1 MSNNNWNTRLTLL
14 QRAKDPNDNQAWDEF
29 AQYYFKFVKHVL
41 SEMGVHAN
49 DKDDLTQEVLIS
61 LWKSLPKFEL
71 DKRKA
76 RFRTWMSTVIH
87 HKVVDHYRKVNRRA
101 TKLDSFINEK
111 NTDSTMIQPGIEK
124 IIQEEWEAYIV
135 ETALERV
142 SPIFSGKAMSV
153 FKMSME
159 NIDSKIIAEKLDLK
173 VNSVNKLKNRVKQRL
188 LTEISILKSEMHLFD
203 D

>member
-1 MSNNNWNTRLTLL
+1 
-14 QRAKDPNDNQAWDEF
+14 
-29 AQYYFKFVKHVL
+29 
-41 SEMGVHAN
+41 
-49 DKDDLTQEVLIS
+49 
-61 LWKSLPKFEL
+61 
-71 DKRKA
+71 
-76 RFRTWMSTVIH
+76 
-87 HKVVDHYRKVNRRA
+87 
-101 TKLDSFINEK
+101 
-111 NTDSTMIQPGIEK
+111 MIQPGIEK

-203 D
+203 DW